1 MMSIENDS
9 CIVNSAH
16 SSFYLSLV
24 LRWRVEEK
32 MEDEIPGSTV
42 LYSKKIMVSR
52 PSCAFVVVTSGNTS
66 RLDRDSF
73 KKE

>member
-1 MMSIENDS
+1 
-9 CIVNSAH
+9 
-16 SSFYLSLV
+16 
-24 LRWRVEEK
+24 